1 MTDDNRPTPVK
12 GRALVV
18 DDEEAVRQVLT
29 ILLEQEGYEPQAV
42 ATLEEAR
49 AAVAQQKPDL
59 LILDITLGAL
69 SGAELLAELAREDNA
84 PVTVIVSGTVSSFEL
99 ALRYGVPLVR
109 KPFDVD
115 ALMDVV
121 DGARAR
127 GSRPVLRRIA
137 AA

>member
-1 MTDDNRPTPVK
+1 MTDQKRV
-12 GRALVV
+12 LVV

-29 ILLEQEGYEPQAV
+29 ILLEQEGYEAHAV

-49 AAVAQQKPDL
+49 TEVTGLKPDL
-59 LILDITLGAL
+59 LILDITLGAM
-69 SGAELLAELAREDNA
+69 SGAELLAELAREERP

-115 ALMDVV
+115 VLMGVV
-121 DGARAR
+121 DGALAR
-127 GSRPVLRRIA
+127 GSRPVLGRIA